1 MARQTKSRPSKGR
14 QTQHPKQRAAPQRP
28 WWLYGS
34 AALGVVGLTAA
45 IALVALRGGGG
56 SPSPPSGAQ
65 QASAGLPD
73 TPDYH
78 SLLVSPSNPR
88 KLVLGTH
95 YGLYGSSDGGRHW
108 RFDALSGSDA
118 MNLARPT
125 GKTVWLAG
133 HLVFKKSSDGG
144 STWTDVRPSGLP
156 SLDIHGFAVDP
167 RNPRTLY
174 AAVAGQ
180 GLYRSDDGGHSFSLA
195 SQQVGGSV
203 MALAVLP
210 DRRVLAGDMQRGLL
224 ESRDGGRAWKQ
235 GLKAQLMGLA
245 VNPSDPRRILATGQ
259 GIALSTDGGRSWRSV
274 LDLPN
279 GAGPV
284 AWSASNPKLAYVV
297 GFDRSFYR
305 STDGGATWQPVE
317 GS

>member
-1 MARQTKSRPSKGR
+1 MARQTKSRTSKGR
-14 QTQHPKQRAAPQRP
+14 QTQHPKQRAVPQRP

-34 AALGVVGLTAA
+34 AALGVVGVTVATAL
-45 IALVALRGGGG
+45 IALRGGGRG
-56 SPSPPSGAQ
+56 SPGAQ
-65 QASAGLPD
+65 EASAGLPN

-78 SLLVSPSNPR
+78 SLLVSPSNSR

-95 YGLYGSSDGGRHW
+95 SGLYGSSDGGRHW
-108 RFDALSGSDA
+108 RFDALSGEDA
-118 MNLARPT
+118 MNLARPA

-133 HLVFKKSSDGG
+133 HLVLKKSSDGG

-180 GLYRSDDGGHSFSLA
+180 GLYRSRDGGHSFSLA
-195 SQQVGGSV
+195 SKQVGGSV

-224 ESRDGGRAWKQ
+224 ESDDGGAGWKQ
-235 GLKAQLMGLA
+235 RLRAQLMGLA

-259 GIALSTDGGRSWRSV
+259 GIALSTDGGQSWRSV
-274 LDLPN
+274 LDLPD

-284 AWSASNPKLAYVV
+284 AWSASNPRLAYVV
-297 GFDRSFYR
+297 GFDHSFYR
-305 STDGGATWQPVE
+305 STDG
-317 GS
+317 